1 MSARADNGYIAF
13 GDGSTLGTGNV
24 PWANIYGKPSIVPAN
39 TKYNGNE
46 TIGRGIYSG
55 NNPRNGA
62 DCNCSQINQTG
73 TYISFDAGTGWDLY
87 YYYDNCDCNCRCKC
101 GKVIC
106 TKLHE
111 LGLLPKEIYEA
122 DQEFGVWLATNHPDV
137 FNGYRAWA
145 DVCVLWMSGNGPNIL
160 PWIRDEAKRHEIMKN
175 WSITWAQNVATPW
188 ANQIAGR
195 KSITGAF
202 LMAAGL
208 PICKAVGMW
217 QRVFGKSTKPAG
229 FFTSVSIVA
238 MIGLFKL
245 VVDLG
250 RLVERSKPV
259 FVKGV

>member
-1 MSARADNGYIAF
+1 MSTIAGNGTIIF
-13 GDGSTLGTGNV
+13 GDGTALGTANV
-24 PWANIYGKPSIVPAN
+24 PWGNLTGVPSLVYAN
-39 TKYNGNE
+39 TKSDGNGQ
-46 TIGRGIYSG
+46 IGRAISG
-55 NNPRNGA
+55 GNVTGA
-62 DCNCSQINQTG
+62 CGNCNCSNTS
-73 TYISFDAGTGWDLY
+73 YSASFLYLDAGTGWDMY
-87 YYYDNCDCNCRCKC
+87 YYYYQCNCNCNCNC

-145 DVCVLWMSGNGPNIL
+145 DICVQWMSGNGPNIL
-160 PWIRDEAKRHEIMKN
+160 PWIRDEAKRHEIMRN

-208 PICKAVGMW
+208 PICKAVGLW
-217 QRVFGKSTKPAG
+217 HRVFGKGKPNFIKCVG
-229 FFTSVSIVA
+229 IVA

-245 VVDLG
+245 IVDFG
-250 RLVERSKPV
+250 RFVERSKPV